1 MLSLLDPR
9 PSPDCERC
17 EEPVRRCAVKVSRDR
32 DSMRIGEF
40 LGSLCPN
47 VTATRLVLNAFRS
60 GIRFD
65 QSTD

>member
-1 MLSLLDPR
+1 M
-9 PSPDCERC
+9 
-17 EEPVRRCAVKVSRDR
+17 KVSRDR